1 MKDRN
6 PLDVEAIRRLTE
18 ENFLLTAELASV
30 TTALGEAQL
39 RIAYLER
46 QVGAADPNK
55 NMREFDRQMD
65 VARANARKGV
75 FPA

>member
-6 PLDVEAIRRLTE
+6 PLDVEAFKKLTE

-46 QVGAADPNK
+46 QAGPVDPQK
-55 NMREFDRQMD
+55 NIRDFDRQREM
-65 VARANARKGV
+65 ALANGKKGL
-75 FPA
+75 FA